1 VYPVLHV
8 TQAVPALLQVRQLAM
23 VHLVAEAVQVVALV
37 KEYPVLHEVQA
48 VEVHLAQLAIEQL
61 QLPVADKV

>member
-1 VYPVLHV
+1 
-8 TQAVPALLQVRQLAM
+8 

-48 VEVHLAQLAIEQL
+48 VEVHLAQLAIEKL